1 MSKVVIIR
9 GAGDLASAVALR
21 LKKSGFHILMCETS
35 APTSIRR
42 TVCFSECIWEGEKEI
57 EGVKAVRINDVSEIS
72 NVFAD
77 DKIAVI
83 ADPELDC
90 LSKVD
95 CIALVDAIIAKRN
108 LGTKKSMA
116 PLTIAL
122 GPGFTAGKDVHA
134 VIETMRGHYLGM
146 IYYSG
151 KAMKNTGVPG
161 AIMGFAAER
170 VIHSPAAGVFKS
182 DLNIGDSVRKGDVI
196 ANVGDCPVYASISGV
211 LRGLLRSGLE
221 VTEGFKCAD
230 IDPREDAAGYI
241 TTVSDK
247 ARAISGSVLECILN
261 CIWKERKSASM
272 HHAKSS
278 SLQNNADFSAM
289 QSSSAE
295 NDCVDI
301 YVDGSCN
308 ADASAIGYGVV
319 IIRDNR
325 VYEFSGEVDDAESCV
340 FRNIAG
346 EIEASMFAMKYCIEN
361 EIGNVRLFF
370 DYSGLQDWC
379 TGAWRC
385 KNALTQK
392 YKAFYDSIKDRLNVI
407 WNKVDAHTGNRY
419 NELADK
425 LAKKCFLKHV
435 GESEQV

>member
-1 MSKVVIIR
+1 MIIR

-21 LKKSGFHILMCETS
+21 LKKSGFHILMCETP

-72 NVFAD
+72 SVFAD

-83 ADPELDC
+83 ADAGLEC
-90 LSKVD
+90 LPKVD
-95 CIALVDAIIAKRN
+95 CIALVDAIIAKKN

-122 GPGFTAGKDVHA
+122 GPGFTAGRDVHA

-170 VIHSPAAGVFKS
+170 VIHSPAAGIFES
-182 DLNIGDSVRKGDVI
+182 DLKIGDRVRKGDVI

-261 CIWKERKSASM
+261 YIWKVRKSASM
-272 HHAKSS
+272 QSAKFPQSEANS
-278 SLQNNADFSAM
+278 TAM
-289 QSSSAE
+289 RNSSAKT
-295 NDCVDI
+295 DCVDI

-319 IIRDNR
+319 IIRDNC
-325 VYEFSGEVDDAESCV
+325 VYEFSGEVEDAESRE

-346 EIEASMFAMKYCIEN
+346 EIEASMFAMKYCLEN
-361 EIGNVRLFF
+361 KIGNVRLFF

-425 LAKKCFLKHV
+425 LAKKCFQNHV
-435 GESEQV
+435 GEREQV